1 MEGTDKIGVLVA
13 EGEIVGTKGG
23 DDNIGSDD
31 FVKELRKLRDNKS
44 VKAIVLRIDS
54 PGGSSLASDVMW
66 REIELAKSK
75 THRGIYVGLCGF
87 GWILHGYGC

>member
-66 REIELAKSK
+66 REIELAKK
-75 THRGIYVGLCGF
+75 
-87 GWILHGYGC
+87 